1 MPKRGSLHCKETP
14 SSNGEGR
21 FLVLSSSFL
30 CIESQPRYAST
41 QPLQVS
47 FRQALLPFGEAGRGF
62 KRAFLVLSS
71 SFLCTESQPRYT
83 STLPLQVSFRQ
94 ALLPLG
100 EAGRGFK
107 RAFLCFVFI
116 VSVYR
121 IIALLC
127 INPASPSQLP
137 LGTSPPLE
145 GLGEAFNDTI
155 LPYWNIMCI
164 FVMFVL

>member
-1 MPKRGSLHCKETP
+1 MIVGQYRYFQPEIMPRSRDRRGRLSLQVCIFSIQRGRLFMPKRGSLHCKETP

-30 CIESQPRYAST
+30 CTESQPRYA
-41 QPLQVS
+41 
-47 FRQALLPFGEAGRGF
+47 
-62 KRAFLVLSS
+62 
-71 SFLCTESQPRYT
+71 

-107 RAFLCFVFI
+107 RAFPCFVFI

-121 IIALLC
+121 SIASSHT
-127 INPASPSQLP
+127 NPTSSNSLP

-145 GLGEAFNDTI
+145 GFGEAFNDTI